1 MEKLDASVCELL
13 EQRIEAPHALF
24 TSKTCDVFKM
34 TGLLRQLNILLTSRY
49 HASVLSMERAIPIV
63 AVSIDARLN
72 GIMNEVELAEHYL
85 HHATDDNLE
94 ERIVASLHMAG
105 EHEQEIGNTI
115 RQHLTIYKNK
125 TEAMGQFFAKWLKE
139 QF

>member
-1 MEKLDASVCELL
+1 MEKLDARVCEQL
-13 EQRIEAPHALF
+13 EQRIESKHAVF

-72 GIMNEVELAEHYL
+72 GIMNEVGLAQHYL
-85 HHATDDNLE
+85 HQATDEHLE
-94 ERIVASLHMAG
+94 EGIMASLQMAG
-105 EHEQEIGNTI
+105 EHEQEIGNKI
-115 RQHLTIYKNK
+115 RQHLTIYKIK
-125 TEAMGQFFAKWLKE
+125 TEAMSRYFAKWLKE

>member
-1 MEKLDASVCELL
+1 
-13 EQRIEAPHALF
+13 
-24 TSKTCDVFKM
+24 M

-49 HASVLSMERAIPIV
+49 HASVLSMEHAIPIV

-72 GIMNEVELAEHYL
+72 GIMNEIGLAQHYL
-85 HHATDDNLE
+85 HHATDEHLE
-94 ERIVASLHMAG
+94 EHIMASLEMAG

-115 RQHLTIYKNK
+115 RQHLNIYKNK
-125 TEAMGQFFAKWLKE
+125 TEAMSRYFAKWLKE

>member
-1 MEKLDASVCELL
+1 
-13 EQRIEAPHALF
+13 
-24 TSKTCDVFKM
+24 M

-72 GIMNEVELAEHYL
+72 GIMSEVGLAQHYL
-85 HHATDDNLE
+85 HHATDEHLE
-94 ERIVASLHMAG
+94 EGIMASLQMAG
-105 EHEQEIGNTI
+105 EHEHEIGNNI
-115 RQHLTIYKNK
+115 RQHLTIHKNK
-125 TEAMGQFFAKWLKE
+125 TEAMSQYFAKWLKE